1 MRYTKFDNYLERMET
16 RRKERSEEALD
27 YELLTSL
34 RTRTKEE
41 VLAQLYEGL
50 TFIAGVSTVLC
61 AQKSVKS
68 LVFYGV
74 GRKTL
79 DKRGKKL

>member
-16 RRKERSEEALD
+16 RRKERSEEMLD

-41 VLAQLYEGL
+41 VLAQLYESL
-50 TFIAGVSTVLC
+50 TFIAGVSKVLC
-61 AQKSVKS
+61 AQKTEKT
-68 LVFYGV
+68 LVF
-74 GRKTL
+74 
-79 DKRGKKL
+79 